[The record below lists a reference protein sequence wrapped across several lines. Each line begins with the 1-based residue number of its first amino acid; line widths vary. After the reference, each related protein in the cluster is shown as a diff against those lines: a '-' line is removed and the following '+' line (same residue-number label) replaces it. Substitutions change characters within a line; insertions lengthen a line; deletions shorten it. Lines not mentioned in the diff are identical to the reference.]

1 MFLLYFKVSWGL
13 KCNVI
18 LHSNSSCAL
27 ENIIIHM
34 FLVIVFFLSFS
45 PGSTS
50 FSWHSV
56 DIRTLAKV
64 LIMAAEIFPGASKK
78 NLIFLNRNIL
88 FPKFSEKIRPIFQ
101 IFWRYLNVY
110 EESKLKTNVK
120 MRTISIFSWTSLI
133 FYGMEWLFLCCS
145 SGDFLCKLLTR
156 RYISQFTRDN
166 GHGLAE

>member
-1 MFLLYFKVSWGL
+1 MGKTKKYTLYVYIYIWCIARFSISHFFAVCIIARTHTRARMLAPFLPSCHFYSFVWVNMAFLRIYHMLNVRMPFKRVNIKQFSDVWMFLPYFKVSWGL

-34 FLVIVFFLSFS
+34 FLVIVFLSFS
-45 PGSTS
+45 PKSIS

-78 NLIFLNRNIL
+78 NLI
-88 FPKFSEKIRPIFQ
+88 
-101 IFWRYLNVY
+101 Y
-110 EESKLKTNVK
+110 
-120 MRTISIFSWTSLI
+120 
-133 FYGMEWLFLCCS
+133 
-145 SGDFLCKLLTR
+145 
-156 RYISQFTRDN
+156 
-166 GHGLAE
+166 